1 MCGRGTLP
9 YNVGGFPLLFHVKP
23 AEPDMTPQLEEVNKK
38 IAALTDLITAHLVP
52 RVTALQAE
60 NAALKAAQV
69 TTAGDTDTDIVATG
83 AALENGVQVP
93 LANLVST
100 L

>member
-1 MCGRGTLP
+1 
-9 YNVGGFPLLFHVKP
+9 
-23 AEPDMTPQLEEVNKK
+23 MTPQLEALNQK
-38 IAALTDLITAHLVP
+38 IVALTDLVTTHLIP

-60 NAALKAAQV
+60 NATLKAAQV
-69 TTAGDTDTDIVATG
+69 TVAGDTDADIVATST
-83 AALENGVQVP
+83 ALDGVQVP

>member
-1 MCGRGTLP
+1 MCGRGTSP
-9 YNVGGFPLLFHVKP
+9 YKSAGFPFFFHVKP
-23 AEPDMTPQLEEVNKK
+23 AEQDMTPQLEALNQK
-38 IAALTDLITAHLVP
+38 ITVLTDLVIAHLIP

-69 TTAGDTDTDIVATG
+69 TVAGDTDADIIATS
-83 AALENGVQVP
+83 AALDNVQVP